1 MSKKD
6 FIALADMIRYHNA
19 NVFDPNGNMKFNER
33 HLIALAEWCREQNP
47 RFMRERWLDY
57 IAGKCGKNGGRI
69 AA

>member
-6 FIALADMIRYHNA
+6 FIALADTIRMSNQEATHNGIPP
-19 NVFDPNGNMKFNER
+19 VFSD
-33 HLIALAEWCREQNP
+33 LAIRDLAMWCQCQNP

-57 IAGKCGKNGGRI
+57 IAGKCGKNDGRI